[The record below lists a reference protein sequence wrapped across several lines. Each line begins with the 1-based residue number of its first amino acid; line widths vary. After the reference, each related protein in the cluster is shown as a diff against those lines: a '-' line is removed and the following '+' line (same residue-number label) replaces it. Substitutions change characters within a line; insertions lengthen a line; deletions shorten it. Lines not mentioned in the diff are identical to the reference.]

1 MRCHTHNQERK
12 PFGLTSHNAMINH
25 NLHHQ
30 TSTAPRTIHSKQP
43 ILSSTV
49 SLALQ
54 PDFADITFTSTCQF
68 YTNTTQYVNSM
79 TRTFTFQAGARPVFA
94 RTKFREE
101 TEGERI
107 ACHISVD
114 PRVARGSVYSH
125 HKPPKDTVQPI
136 RYRPRAIPKPK
147 EELMMMEEEE
157 IEEQEPL
164 PDLME
169 IEDRPI
175 EDDLATAA
183 ETYIERP
190 PTPHFVPDEPGVDVA
205 TQVYHGDLFN
215 FDLEVKPLIKTIVQH
230 TLLRAM
236 AEVYEEVEVE
246 NIAKH
251 RDRYEVERNTILSEL
266 QRLEAK
272 EQRKFEEDKR
282 RREQREKYIAASAGF
297 AESFA
302 ADTMMGAMD
311 LLERRGTFYDE
322 VEKEVSDAFLPWV
335 ANELEGALAVKD
347 KLYDIKKRVARKAD
361 DVRRGRKKA
370 FKKDVATEKKDEKA
384 KEVSIMRRMLIED
397 LGSAKIRQT
406 RKEYRERKEREARE
420 AAEAAARAEEEE
432 LERQRAREEEEEM
445 ERRRALEEEEQREQ
459 EHEEQNENEDEHEDE
474 NGDEA
479 EAEGENENENESE
492 D

>member
-1 MRCHTHNQERK
+1 
-12 PFGLTSHNAMINH
+12 
-25 NLHHQ
+25 
-30 TSTAPRTIHSKQP
+30 
-43 ILSSTV
+43 
-49 SLALQ
+49 
-54 PDFADITFTSTCQF
+54 
-68 YTNTTQYVNSM
+68 M

-282 RREQREKYIAASAGF
+282 RREQREKYIKETAEFNHNAASAGF

-370 FKKDVATEKKDEKA
+370 FKNYDEDGNGKIEFS
-384 KEVSIMRRMLIED
+384 EVMS
-397 LGSAKIRQT
+397 KINFVLKSMT
-406 RKEYRERKEREARE
+406 K
-420 AAEAAARAEEEE
+420 
-432 LERQRAREEEEEM
+432 
-445 ERRRALEEEEQREQ
+445 
-459 EHEEQNENEDEHEDE
+459 
-474 NGDEA
+474 
-479 EAEGENENENESE
+479 
-492 D
+492 

>member
-1 MRCHTHNQERK
+1 M
-12 PFGLTSHNAMINH
+12 TS
-25 NLHHQ
+25 
-30 TSTAPRTIHSKQP
+30 
-43 ILSSTV
+43 
-49 SLALQ
+49 
-54 PDFADITFTSTCQF
+54 
-68 YTNTTQYVNSM
+68 
-79 TRTFTFQAGARPVFA
+79 TFTFQAGARPVFA

-136 RYRPRAIPKPK
+136 RYRPRKIPKPK

-157 IEEQEPL
+157 LVEEQEVL

-205 TQVYHGDLFN
+205 TQVYDGDLFD
-215 FDLEVKPLIKTIVQH
+215 FDSEVKPMIKVIVQH

-251 RDRYEVERNTILSEL
+251 RDRFEVERNTILAEL

-282 RREQREKYIAASAGF
+282 RREQREKAMKEEAEFNHKAVAAGF

-302 ADTMMGAMD
+302 TNAMMGAMD

-322 VEKEVSDAFLPWV
+322 VEREVTDAFLPWV
-335 ANELEGALAVKD
+335 AGELENALTVKD
-347 KLYDIKKRVARKAD
+347 KLYDIKKRVARRAD
-361 DVRRGRKKA
+361 EVRRGRKKV
-370 FKKDVATEKKDEKA
+370 FKKEVATEKLDEKD
-384 KEVSIMRRMLIED
+384 KEKAIMRRMLIED
-397 LGSAKIRQT
+397 LGAAKIRQT
-406 RKEYRERKEREARE
+406 RKEYRERKEREA
-420 AAEAAARAEEEE
+420 AEAAAAALRAEEEEE
-432 LERQRAREEEEEM
+432 LERQRALERAQNAENDEQEEETHENPEAEEP
-445 ERRRALEEEEQREQ
+445 EANPEDNGEAEQ
-459 EHEEQNENEDEHEDE
+459 EGE
-474 NGDEA
+474 GDEG
-479 EAEGENENENESE
+479 EAENDDDE
-492 D
+492 